1 MESDLEVSYRE
12 SVNSLKRRLDYKRDK
27 EHTLRAESHLIIIQS
42 ILLNRIDVSMYNE
55 LIKDPF
61 VILYTVLTVEP
72 DMINNEDFIL
82 FKSYILNRYKYEE
95 LYDSLYEI
103 IIPNFIGT
111 NTPSIMHTCAVCLDV
126 ISFTN
131 SESIFCST
139 FGFYTWDMDKLV
151 LSLIPIL
158 AENPIELFIGSESIY
173 YMPNIE
179 SYMKN
184 NEILDSVRED
194 RESQMECMDETNM
207 FELAYS
213 LIPNSIFKYFI
224 ELTEETIRYFKG
236 SLPPSSHLFFK
247 VFLRKAQEKHKELYG
262 TVFLLDYN
270 ELSDLEYTCTYIW
283 FYAYGRGFIYDY
295 YIALSL
301 DVFRFDYFKYNLL
314 NHIIINATTLRI
326 LEKGVD

>member
-12 SVNSLKRRLDYKRDK
+12 SVSSLKRRLDYKRDK
-27 EHTLRAESHLIIIQS
+27 EHTLRVESHLNIVQS
-42 ILLNRIDVSMYNE
+42 ILLGSIDISMYNE

-61 VILYTVLTVEP
+61 VILYTMLTIEP
-72 DMINNEDFIL
+72 DITNNEDFIL
-82 FKSYILNRYKYEE
+82 FKSYVLNRYKYDE

-111 NTPSIMHTCAVCLDV
+111 DMPSITHTCAICLDT
-126 ISFTN
+126 IKFTN
-131 SESIFCST
+131 STYIFNRV
-139 FGFYTWDMDKLV
+139 FGLYTWDMDKLI
-151 LSLIPIL
+151 LSIVPIL

-173 YMPNIE
+173 YMPDIE
-179 SYMKN
+179 TYMKN
-184 NEILDSVRED
+184 NEILDSVKED
-194 RESQMECMDETNM
+194 RESQIECLDETNM

-224 ELTEETIRYFKG
+224 ELTESTIRYFKG
-236 SLPPSSHLFFK
+236 SMPPSSHLFFK

-270 ELSDLEYTCTYIW
+270 ELSDLEYTCNYLW
-283 FYAYGRGFIYDY
+283 FYAYDTGFIYDY
-295 YIALSL
+295 YVSLSI

>member
-12 SVNSLKRRLDYKRDK
+12 SVSSLKRRLDYKRDK
-27 EHTLRAESHLIIIQS
+27 EHTLRVESHLNIVQS

-72 DMINNEDFIL
+72 DMANNEDFIL
-82 FKSYILNRYKYEE
+82 FKSYVLNRYKYEE

-111 NTPSIMHTCAVCLDV
+111 NTPSIMQTCATCLDV

-131 SESIFCST
+131 SESIFSST

-173 YMPNIE
+173 YMPDIE
-179 SYMKN
+179 NYMKN
-184 NEILDSVRED
+184 NEILNSVRED

-236 SLPPSSHLFFK
+236 SLPPSAPLFFK
-247 VFLRKAQEKHKELYG
+247 VFLRKAQKKHKELYG